1 MIQDLADM
9 IRYFYLVNSV
19 NSMKKSF
26 NKIASKFKGVLSMS
40 KRISLFVFSVL
51 VLFVFV
57 YVHPSESQDEVNI
70 KEHLLTDIVQVKDG
84 KFVIEEYRICQIRR
98 PEEFGGGA
106 TVPIKVKRHVE
117 APAKGVISRDNFI
130 RISTEVLN
138 SLGTTFV
145 GQMIEGITA
154 EQAQTALVCKQF
166 FQPIGAYDY
175 EVDLIM
181 DANGLNLNILE
192 TTTKEKVQQS
202 MSWDQS
208 TQDPG
213 QPK

>member
-1 MIQDLADM
+1 
-9 IRYFYLVNSV
+9 
-19 NSMKKSF
+19 
-26 NKIASKFKGVLSMS
+26 MS

-57 YVHPSESQDEVNI
+57 YVHPSESQDEVDI
-70 KEHLLTDIVQVKDG
+70 KAHLLSDIVQVKDG

-138 SLGTTFV
+138 NLGITFV

-175 EVDLIM
+175 EVDLSM
-181 DANGLNLNILE
+181 DANGMNLNILE
-192 TTTKEKVQQS
+192 TTTKEKMQQS
-202 MSWDQS
+202 VSWDQS
-208 TQDPG
+208 IQDPG